1 MAKVNLTLPNLE
13 IDKLS
18 DSQVIR
24 KIASYLYIQNEQ
36 LRYELTHIDEDNMS
50 SENQTQVQGMTQAQV
65 QKAIEEAAKNNTQN
79 IDLSSNTI
87 IVNLQRR
94 LDNLGK
100 LQNQDANNISK
111 LTTEV
116 NKKVSTTTYNSG
128 MAGLKALIDGNTNL
142 IGGLNQNFGILSTAY
157 YNHKHQIS
165 INNTTGVISIGGPT
179 ASVTNPNI
187 SATAYFRNAVAEAR
201 QNGERQ
207 GQREW
212 QPDQIVQDGD
222 KITILNAAGDTIG
235 GPYAID
241 VSQSYNS
248 GWNDCI
254 DAAQQELILHN
265 YTNYGGGRAVEL
277 FTAGGTSAGTHVW
290 RYGGTT
296 AYRYTLPAKK

>member
-13 IDKLS
+13 IDKLN

-50 SENQTQVQGMTQAQV
+50 SENQTSVQGMTQAQV

-100 LQNQDANNISK
+100 LQGQDASNISK

-116 NKKVSTTTYNSG
+116 NKKVSQTTYTSG
-128 MAGLKALIDGNTNL
+128 LAGLKKLIDGNTSL
-142 IGGLNQNFGILSTAY
+142 ISGLNQNLETLSTNY
-157 YNHKHQIS
+157 YAHKHQIS

-187 SATAYFRNAVAEAR
+187 SATKFFKDAVAEAR
-201 QNGERQ
+201 ANGERQ
-207 GQREW
+207 GKREW

-222 KITILNAAGDTIG
+222 KIYILNAAGDTIS

-241 VSQSYNS
+241 LSEGYNS

-254 DAAQQELILHN
+254 DAAGRELVLRD
-265 YTNYGGGRAVEL
+265 YENYGGGRAVEL

>member
-13 IDKLS
+13 LDKL
-18 DSQVIR
+18 DNTQIIR

-36 LRYELTHIDEDNMS
+36 LRYELTHIDEDNMT
-50 SENQTQVQGMTQAQV
+50 SETTTTVQGMTQAQI
-65 QKAIEEAAKNNTQN
+65 QKAIEDASKKTQN

-100 LQNQDANNISK
+100 LQSQDANNITRISNE
-111 LTTEV
+111 LG
-116 NKKVSTTTYNSG
+116 KKVSTTTYNAG
-128 MAGLKALIDGNTNL
+128 LAGLKNLINGNTNL
-142 IGGLNQNFGILSTAY
+142 IGGLNQNLGALSTAY

-165 INNTTGVISIGGPT
+165 INSSTGVISIGGPT

-187 SATAYFRNAVAEAR
+187 SATAFFQNAVAEAR

-241 VSQSYNS
+241 LGDYNS

-254 DAAQQELILHN
+254 DAAQRELILHD

-296 AYRYTLPAKK
+296 AYRYILPAKK